1 MKLNR
6 IVVAGGCFWGL
17 EELLRNFK
25 GVTLTKIGYTGGD
38 YDDPTYSDV
47 KTGMTG
53 HAESVWVEYDES
65 VTSLKD
71 ILHYFFK
78 IHDPTTKNRQGNDKG
93 SQYRSIVFYR
103 DQEQKNLITEVIDE
117 VNDMGRFS
125 DPVTTEV
132 SEEKEFYDAEE
143 YHQSYLQKFP
153 NGYSCHYERA

>member
-1 MKLNR
+1 
-6 IVVAGGCFWGL
+6 
-17 EELLRNFK
+17 
-25 GVTLTKIGYTGGD
+25 
-38 YDDPTYSDV
+38 
-47 KTGMTG
+47 
-53 HAESVWVEYDES
+53 
-65 VTSLKD
+65 
-71 ILHYFFK
+71 
-78 IHDPTTKNRQGNDKG
+78 GNDKG